1 MISRNVQLAP
11 LTTLHVGGPAQFFA
25 EIHAEKDIEDAIAY
39 ARDHR
44 LPLYPLGAGSNVLV
58 PDVGVSGIVLKMLI
72 RDITLENEGDITLLI
87 AGAGALW
94 EDVVD
99 SASAQGLFG
108 IENLAGIPG
117 TLGGAVV
124 QNIGAYGAEL
134 KDVFAYADC
143 IDSTTGSLRRI
154 TLDDAAFGYRT
165 SLFKERREY
174 IVTRV
179 AVRLTKSA
187 VPSLSYPDLA
197 RAHAEGVSL
206 TTPKEVAR
214 TVRAIRALK
223 FPQDSKEGTAGSFF
237 KNPIISQERA
247 DALIKRFPG
256 VPMFPQT
263 MSHRTRRG
271 AGGAVKISLA
281 WILDHVL
288 SLKGF
293 SMGRVRLYEKH
304 PLVIVASAGAHA
316 TEVDAFAR
324 EVSERVF
331 AATGIEIEREVETFG
346 V

>member
-25 EIHAEKDIEDAIAY
+25 EIHVEKDIEDVIAH
-39 ARDHR
+39 AREHR
-44 LPLYPLGAGSNVLV
+44 LSLYPLGAGSNVLV
-58 PDVGVSGIVLKMLI
+58 PDVGISGIVLKILI
-72 RDITLENEGDITLLI
+72 RDIALENEGNETLLI

-99 SASAQGLFG
+99 SASARGLFG

-134 KDVFAYADC
+134 KDVFVYADC
-143 IDSTTGSLRRI
+143 IDSATGSPRRI
-154 TLDDAAFGYRT
+154 TPDDAAFGYRT
-165 SLFKERREY
+165 SFFKEHREY

-179 AVRLTKSA
+179 ALRLTKSS
-187 VPSLSYPDLA
+187 VPNISYPDLA
-197 RAHAEGVSL
+197 RAHAGGISL
-206 TTPKEVAR
+206 TTPEEIVR
-214 TVRAIRALK
+214 TVRSIRALK
-223 FPQDSKEGTAGSFF
+223 FPQDSEQGTAGSFF

-247 DALIKRFPG
+247 AALIQRFPG
-256 VPMFPQT
+256 MPLFP
-263 MSHRTRRG
+263 HI
-271 AGGAVKISLA
+271 GGAVKISLA

-304 PLVIVASAGAHA
+304 PLVIVAGAGALS
-316 TEVDAFAR
+316 TEIDALAR

-346 V
+346 G